1 MQHTPTVH
9 IVFGPL
15 GAGKS
20 TLARQLADQN
30 QAVRF
35 SIDEWMIQLFG
46 ADLPKSMSLSWMQ
59 DRVRRCETKIWSV
72 AQQVMNVGSN
82 VVLDL
87 GFMRVSDRKRFINL
101 ANDASRGSKLHHVTA
116 SHANRRARVLNR
128 NTERGETFAF
138 EVTPMMFDFMEKQ
151 FESPTETELLGCS
164 QTCTD

>member
-1 MQHTPTVH
+1 MHHTPTVH

-15 GAGKS
+15 GAGKT
-20 TLARQLADQN
+20 TLARQLAHQN

-46 ADLPKSMSLSWMQ
+46 PDLPKSMSLSWMQ

-72 AQQVMNVGSN
+72 AQQVMKVGSN

-87 GFMRVSDRKRFINL
+87 GFMMVSDRKRFINL
-101 ANDASRGSKLHHVTA
+101 ANEASRGCNLHHVTA

-151 FESPTETELLGCS
+151 FESPTETELLGCNKI
-164 QTCTD
+164 CTD

>member
-1 MQHTPTVH
+1 MHHTPTVH

-20 TLARQLADQN
+20 TIARQLAAQN
-30 QAVRF
+30 NAVRF

-46 ADLPKSMSLSWMQ
+46 ADLPKSMSSSWMEN
-59 DRVRRCETKIWSV
+59 RVRRCEAKIWAV
-72 AQQVMNVGSN
+72 ASQIMNVGSD

-87 GFMRVSDRKRFINL
+87 GFMRVSDRNRFIDSSN
-101 ANDASRGSKLHHVTA
+101 AASREFKLHYVTA
-116 SHANRRARVLNR
+116 SHAIRRTRVLNR

-151 FESPTETELLGCS
+151 CQSPTETELLTCN
-164 QTCTD
+164 QICTD